1 MDCSFAL
8 SKDLGM
14 EKLGTWNKKFMQ
26 LKKIFNLREILRG
39 ARWSDSSFAAQ
50 ERISSPATCDTVV
63 GLVMLQFSCIAKNSS
78 YQSHVDLGVSAKT
91 VMYVCS
97 FAPSEEGMEKERK

>member
-39 ARWSDSSFAAQ
+39 ARWPDSSFAAQ

-63 GLVMLQFSCIAKNSS
+63 GLVMLQFSCIAKNFIISVTRRS
-78 YQSHVDLGVSAKT
+78 WGFRQDCNVR
-91 VMYVCS
+91 M
-97 FAPSEEGMEKERK
+97 